1 MKQISKLAW
10 RNLWRNKR
18 RTMIT
23 LASVFMA
30 VILAIAI
37 RSFQKGVY
45 GNMISNSVRF
55 STGYLQVHSKGY
67 WDDKSINNS
76 FVPDSSLMRG
86 IKNNAN
92 VSLAVPRLES
102 YALASS
108 GPHTKGVEV
117 IGIDPLA
124 EDQMNHLSEKMK
136 SGKYL
141 KLNEQGILIGDGLAK
156 YLQLGRGDTLVLL
169 GQGFHGMTAAG
180 KYEIQG
186 IFHFPIDQINN
197 TVVYLSL
204 PESQKLFAAEGRITS
219 LSMMLKKPDQLDKTM
234 KSLKASIDST
244 MEVMEWQ
251 KMNKSLVQEIQ
262 GDNAGG
268 IIMLAILYLVVALGV
283 FGTILMMTIE
293 RKKEFAVM
301 IAIGMKRIK
310 LMAIVFLETL
320 FIGCLGIIGGSFI
333 ILPVVC
339 YFHNNPIKLSGA
351 AAAAYQQF
359 GIEAALPTAMNAS
372 IFINQGI
379 TVLCIALVSAF
390 YPLWYVGRLPLLEN
404 LKQ

>member
-1 MKQISKLAW
+1 
-10 RNLWRNKR
+10 
-18 RTMIT
+18 MIT

>member
-1 MKQISKLAW
+1 
-10 RNLWRNKR
+10 
-18 RTMIT
+18 MIT

-55 STGYLQVHSKGY
+55 STGYIQLHSKGY

-92 VSLAVPRLES
+92 VSLTVPRIES

-117 IGIDPLA
+117 IGIDPTA
-124 EDQMNHLSEKMK
+124 EDEMNHLSEKMK

-333 ILPVVC
+333 ILPVVY

>member
-1 MKQISKLAW
+1 
-10 RNLWRNKR
+10 
-18 RTMIT
+18 
-23 LASVFMA
+23 
-30 VILAIAI
+30 
-37 RSFQKGVY
+37 
-45 GNMISNSVRF
+45 
-55 STGYLQVHSKGY
+55 
-67 WDDKSINNS
+67 
-76 FVPDSSLMRG
+76 
-86 IKNNAN
+86 
-92 VSLAVPRLES
+92 
-102 YALASS
+102 
-108 GPHTKGVEV
+108 
-117 IGIDPLA
+117 A